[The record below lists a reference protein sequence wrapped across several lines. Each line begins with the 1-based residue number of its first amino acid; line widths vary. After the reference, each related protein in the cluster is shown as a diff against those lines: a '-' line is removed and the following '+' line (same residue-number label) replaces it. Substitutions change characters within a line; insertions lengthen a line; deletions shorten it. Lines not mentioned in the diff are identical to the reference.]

1 MICRDDLELRWRL
14 LGCENEFSNIIILF
28 SRKGISIT
36 VVPTGVFSG
45 ETIMRA
51 SRALE
56 EPCPLLATSNAL
68 NSETET
74 D

>member
-1 MICRDDLELRWRL
+1 MICRDDLKLRWRL
-14 LGCENEFSNIIILF
+14 LRCENEFSNIIILS

-45 ETIMRA
+45 EIIMQA

-68 NSETET
+68 NNETET